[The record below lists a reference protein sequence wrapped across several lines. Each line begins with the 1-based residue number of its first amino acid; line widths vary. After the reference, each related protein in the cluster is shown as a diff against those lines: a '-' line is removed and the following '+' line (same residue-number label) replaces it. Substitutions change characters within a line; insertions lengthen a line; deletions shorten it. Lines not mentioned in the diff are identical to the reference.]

1 MEKGGP
7 RKAKSAD
14 DHKQGAEA
22 EEQKPD
28 TRQAETKSAT
38 KEDVPRDRT
47 EVSESKERPHAK
59 KSAEEEEE
67 DEEEA
72 ADGPAHQKGCISL
85 ISAEDSVAWFV
96 SMHSFTVN
104 LYQG

>member
-14 DHKQGAEA
+14 HHMQGAEA

-38 KEDVPRDRT
+38 KEDAPRDRT

-59 KSAEEEEE
+59 KSAEEE

-72 ADGPAHQKGCISL
+72 AGGPVHQKGCISL